1 MRFLKKFTDWK
12 VWLFIIL
19 PIVMIIAYIAIGIY
33 IYANF
38 VYNIPLI
45 IVMLAL
51 FPAACFLMFIAPH
64 DRRIKQKH
72 PWRSVA
78 SIAFMLCFFVLQIT
92 SIVMTPDLVSTYQ
105 KEQQLYQT
113 LKETSSDDA
122 EFSER
127 LHDWSSTN
135 KKMNNA
141 RSTWQFLFY
150 GSLWALTL
158 SSLCVPKG
166 KHDTDESKDNSKE
179 MQE

>member
-19 PIVMIIAYIAIGIY
+19 PIVMIIAYIATGIY
-33 IYANF
+33 IYVNS

-51 FPAACFLMFIAPH
+51 FPAACLLLFMHPH
-64 DRRIKQKH
+64 GLRIKQKH

-78 SIAFMLCFFVLQIT
+78 SIAFMLCFLVLQIT
-92 SIVMTPDLVSTYQ
+92 VIVMTPALVSTYQ
-105 KEQQLYQT
+105 EEQQLYQA
-113 LKETSSDDA
+113 LQETSSDDA

-127 LHDWSSTN
+127 FDDWSSEN
-135 KKMNNA
+135 KKANNA
-141 RSTWQFLFY
+141 RSTSQFVFY

-158 SSLCVPKG
+158 SSLCAPYG
-166 KHDTDESKDNSKE
+166 KHDTNESKDNSKE